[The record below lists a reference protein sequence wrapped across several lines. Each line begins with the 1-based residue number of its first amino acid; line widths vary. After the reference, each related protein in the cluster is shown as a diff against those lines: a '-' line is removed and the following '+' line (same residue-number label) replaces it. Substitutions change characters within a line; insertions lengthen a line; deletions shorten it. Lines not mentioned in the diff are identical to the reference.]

1 MIQYLKK
8 GLGRNMNNLIA
19 FVNEFLSYLL
29 VMVIIVAL
37 CGVAIF
43 IGTTLRKR
51 KDKQE
56 AEAAKEAPYC
66 RTANREHSEFVRTR

>member
-1 MIQYLKK
+1 MFIKS
-8 GLGRNMNNLIA
+8 
-19 FVNEFLSYLL
+19 FVQAASPITREFLSYLL

-56 AEAAKEAPYC
+56 AEAAKEA
-66 RTANREHSEFVRTR
+66 TDNES

>member
-1 MIQYLKK
+1 
-8 GLGRNMNNLIA
+8 MNNLIA

-43 IGTTLRKR
+43 IGTILRKR

-56 AEAAKEAPYC
+56 AEAAKEA
-66 RTANREHSEFVRTR
+66 TDNAS